1 MLVFAL
7 VSVAMPVA
15 DAAAHHAPVVAHWE
29 DASDESCPPQ
39 HDASTCQVCQS
50 AVRWACASVAVRIAV
65 APTATRRPTEQ
76 TRVAIVA
83 APSRG
88 VPASRAPPGS

>member
-1 MLVFAL
+1 MLVLAL
-7 VSVAMPVA
+7 VSVALPVA

-39 HDASTCQVCQS
+39 HDASTCQACQS
-50 AVRWACASVAVRIAV
+50 AVRWACASVAVRIAA
-65 APTATRRPTEQ
+65 APTAPRRPAEEA
-76 TRVAIVA
+76 RAAGVA